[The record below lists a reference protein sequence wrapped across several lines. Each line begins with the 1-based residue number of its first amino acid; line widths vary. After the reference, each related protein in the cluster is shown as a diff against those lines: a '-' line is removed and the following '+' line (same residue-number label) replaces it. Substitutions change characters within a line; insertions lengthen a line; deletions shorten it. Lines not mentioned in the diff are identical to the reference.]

1 MPAAGYLA
9 GMRSVIRTVHVGKP
23 LRQVYDQWTRFEE
36 LAGIMPGVA
45 SIRQLDER
53 TTAWVVV
60 VAKERR
66 EFAAVTTEQ
75 RPDDRIAWKGLGVPP
90 HSGVVTFHHLS
101 SATTRVTVQLD
112 WEPVGTFDLLGD
124 RLGIVARQV
133 DAALA
138 GFARHVERQIEPAS
152 GWRGTIEP
160 SDDHLPDAVV
170 AAARAQEPPPAH
182 GAERIGDDSRHR
194 PAETGERGR
203 AADSPTEMPAPGWKA
218 SVKRAAT
225 QLKADNVQ
233 ILAAAVAFYLFL
245 SLVPALAA
253 TVSLYGLVSDPAEVT
268 RQLESLTTGLPPAAA
283 DLIVEQAREAA
294 QAEKSTLSIS
304 LVLSVL
310 AALFSASKGTQ
321 SLVKALN
328 IAYDEDETRGFL
340 KLRALSYAL
349 TVGIVVVAVA
359 AVAGLLAAAGVAE
372 NLAGGGGLVSA
383 LRWPVLGALLV
394 VVIAVMFRVSPDR
407 DSPRWR
413 WTTPGAVVAAVLLA
427 LGSLGLSLYTRTLGA
442 DATSGFLGA
451 VGVLLLW
458 LFISA
463 YVVLFGAE
471 LDSELEHQTARDTT
485 TGRSVP
491 MGQRRAQK
499 ADTLAT

>member
-1 MPAAGYLA
+1 
-9 GMRSVIRTVHVGKP
+9 MRSIIRTVDVDKP
-23 LRQVYDQWTRFEE
+23 LTEVYDHWTRLEE
-36 LAGIMPGVA
+36 LAGVMPGVV

-60 VAKERR
+60 IAKERR
-66 EFAAVTTEQ
+66 EFAAVVTEQ
-75 RPDDRIAWKGLGVPP
+75 RPDDRIAWKGLGVPA
-90 HSGVVTFHHLS
+90 HRGVVTFHHL
-101 SATTRVTVQLD
+101 AERTTRVTVQLD
-112 WEPVGTFDLLGD
+112 WEPTGTFDVIGD
-124 RLGIVARQV
+124 RLGIVARQI
-133 DAALA
+133 DKALA
-138 GFARHVERQIEPAS
+138 GFARHVELQRNPVD

-160 SDDHLPDAVV
+160 SDDHVPAAV
-170 AAARAQEPPPAH
+170 AAAAAAKESPESHR
-182 GAERIGDDSRHR
+182 AERIGDDAPRR
-194 PAETGERGR
+194 PSDQDARGR
-203 AADSPTEMPAPGWKA
+203 TADSPTEMSAPGWKESA
-218 SVKRAAT
+218 VRAAK

-253 TVSLYGLVSDPAEVT
+253 TVSLYGLISDPAEVT
-268 RQLESLTTGLPPAAA
+268 NQLEDLTTGLPPAAG

-294 QAEKSTLSIS
+294 QAETSTLSVS
-304 LVLSVL
+304 LVLSVV

-328 IAYDEDETRGFL
+328 IAYDEEETRGFL

-349 TVGIVVVAVA
+349 TVGIVVFVVGT
-359 AVAGLLAAAGVAE
+359 VAGLLAVADVAE
-372 NLAGGGGLVSA
+372 SVAGGGGLISA
-383 LRWPVLGALLV
+383 LRWPLLGLALV
-394 VVIAVMFRVSPDR
+394 VVLVVLYRLSPDR

-427 LGSLGLSLYTRTLGA
+427 LGSLALSLYTRTIGA

-458 LFISA
+458 LFVSA

-471 LDSELEHQTARDTT
+471 LDSELERQTAKDTT
-485 TGRSVP
+485 TGDPQP
-491 MGQRRAQK
+491 MGQRRARM
-499 ADTLAT
+499 ADTMAH